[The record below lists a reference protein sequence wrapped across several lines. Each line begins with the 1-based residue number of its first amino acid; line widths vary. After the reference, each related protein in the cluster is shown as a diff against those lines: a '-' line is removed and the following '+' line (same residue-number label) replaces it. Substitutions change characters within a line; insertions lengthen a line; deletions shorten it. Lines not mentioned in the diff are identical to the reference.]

1 MHSIGTWHQSLREIA
16 DISPDKVLFGDDARK
31 LTALESLSLSEH
43 MAAKFQSLGVKPGD
57 YVALRAHRSVFTVLA
72 LIGLRAIGAVVVLT
86 DPRHSCTAYLSET
99 LLPLPVTATV
109 EQTEDT
115 LFSVATSDGFSSFNL
130 FALPPVR
137 LSLGARD
144 AGEPSF
150 VIFTSGS
157 TGAKKA
163 IVLSES
169 ALVHNILDSA
179 PLGDYSPQDI
189 ALGALPID
197 HVFGLALLTG
207 VFVLRYA
214 VFFPKSTDIST
225 LLETVEREK
234 ITRMNGVPSLYLA
247 LCEHAAEYDLS
258 TLRAGFIG
266 GSPIGPERFAF
277 IENTLGMTLIPVYGM
292 SECIGIACTDSHD
305 PQKVRAESVGRF
317 YPMNT
322 GVILS
327 DSGREAAPNE
337 VGEICV
343 KGPMRMLGY
352 FGQPL
357 DPDEWLHTGDLGYLD
372 ADGRVHLCGRKKEI
386 IIRNGINLS
395 PVRIENAML
404 SVPGV
409 KAAAVVGVPDAKEGE
424 VPAAMAVSD
433 RKESELLAAIGA
445 LLQKN
450 EIPALLI
457 VVDALPL
464 TASGKPDKQRVQEV
478 LTQCRNG

>member
-1 MHSIGTWHQSLREIA
+1 M
-16 DISPDKVLFGDDARK
+16 
-31 LTALESLSLSEH
+31 LSN
-43 MAAKFQSLGVKPGD
+43 
-57 YVALRAHRSVFTVLA
+57 
-72 LIGLRAIGAVVVLT
+72 
-86 DPRHSCTAYLSET
+86 
-99 LLPLPVTATV
+99 
-109 EQTEDT
+109 TE
-115 LFSVATSDGFSSFNL
+115 
-130 FALPPVR
+130 
-137 LSLGARD
+137 
-144 AGEPSF
+144 EPSF

-169 ALVHNILDSA
+169 ALIHNLLDSA
-179 PLGDYSPQDI
+179 PLGDYSTQDI

-207 VFVLRYA
+207 VLVLRYA
-214 VFFPKSTDIST
+214 LYFPKSTDVFT
-225 LLETVEREK
+225 LLAAIEREK

-247 LCEHAAEYDLS
+247 MCEHAKEYDLS

-305 PQKVRAESVGRF
+305 PQSVRAESVGRF

-337 VGEICV
+337 IGEICV

-352 FGQPL
+352 L
-357 DPDEWLHTGDLGYLD
+357 HERLSPDEWLHTGDLGYLD
-372 ADGRVHLCGRKKEI
+372 TDGRLHLTGRKKEI
-386 IIRNGINLS
+386 IIRNGINLA
-395 PVRIENAML
+395 PIRIENALL

-409 KAAAVVGVPDAKEGE
+409 KAAAVVGLQDPKEGE
-424 VPAAMAVSD
+424 VPAAMVVSD

-450 EIPALLI
+450 EIPVLLNI
-457 VVDALPL
+457 VDALPL
-464 TASGKPDKQRVQEV
+464 TASGKPDKKRVLEV

>member
-1 MHSIGTWHQSLREIA
+1 MQSKRTWYQSLREIA
-16 DISPDKVLFGDDARK
+16 DIAPDKVLFGDNARK

-43 MAAKFQSLGVKPGD
+43 MAAKFSALGVKPGD
-57 YVALRAHRSVFTVLA
+57 LVALRAHRSVFTVLA
-72 LIGLRAIGAVVVLT
+72 LLGLRTIGAVVVLT
-86 DPRHSCTAYLSET
+86 DPRRTCTAYLSET

-169 ALVHNILDSA
+169 ALVHNLLDSA
-179 PLGDYSPQDI
+179 PLGDYSTQDI

-207 VFVLRYA
+207 VLVLRYA
-214 VFFPKSTDIST
+214 LYFPKSTDVLT
-225 LLETVEREK
+225 LLETIEREK
-234 ITRMNGVPSLYLA
+234 ITRMNGVPSLYLTM
-247 LCEHAAEYDLS
+247 CKHANEYDLS

-266 GSPIGPERFAF
+266 GSPIGPERFAY
-277 IENTLGMTLIPVYGM
+277 IEHTLGMTLIPVYGM
-292 SECIGIACTDSHD
+292 SECIGIACADSHD
-305 PQKVRAESVGRF
+305 PLEVRAESVGRF

-357 DPDEWLHTGDLGYLD
+357 SPDEWLHTGDLGYLD
-372 ADGRVHLCGRKKEI
+372 TDGRVHLSGRKKEI
-386 IIRNGINLS
+386 IIRNGINLA
-395 PVRIENAML
+395 PVRIEKALL

-409 KAAAVVGVPDAKEGE
+409 KAAAVVGVPDPIEGE
-424 VPAAMAVSD
+424 IPAAMVVSN
-433 RKESELLAAIGA
+433 RKEPELLAAIGA

-450 EIPALLI
+450 EIPVLLKI
-457 VVDALPL
+457 VDALPL